1 MLRYDEPTHHVGR
14 PEIDSR
20 KIEKLENKV
29 GPRMLKEICQPN
41 RLQTIYAFIVEV
53 VQAANCSIEREV
65 PVIAL
70 CDAESSTNWVS
81 SGFLEDL
88 ERSASHTS
96 TALIFSNFRKP
107 RHRKE
112 SEAPRITIRWTCGKL
127 GQNSAEG
134 IFVVEPK
141 AQFKILF
148 GCGYPF
154 DLAPRQTASISNF
167 PPRFTSRKENTI
179 QGEQSFSES
188 VAEGF
193 RQGIEDGTLLRLRRM
208 PPVSQKSTSFVSIE
222 TLEVELH
229 HLTTS
234 SSTID
239 SALSSDSAYDDTSS
253 CLTGGLPN
261 DPNFLY
267 GTETDDSRYS
277 YPYAESINTSISDG
291 PYRHTSRRREE
302 GSPSS
307 LEIWY
312 NQEACEDPL
321 PLVSRM
327 IQPRRARFPLKRC
340 NTPSPEEQQALDEA
354 RAAAERAAREYW
366 IWDKEANNYKHYDE
380 GNSEPVWYNPP

>member
-1 MLRYDEPTHHVGR
+1 
-14 PEIDSR
+14 
-20 KIEKLENKV
+20 
-29 GPRMLKEICQPN
+29 MLKENYQPN

-70 CDAESSTNWVS
+70 CDAESPTNWVS
-81 SGFLEDL
+81 SDFLEDL
-88 ERSASHTS
+88 ERSGSHIS
-96 TALIFSNFRKP
+96 TALKSSNFRKP
-107 RHRKE
+107 RHRKG

-127 GQNSAEG
+127 GQYAVEG
-134 IFVVEPK
+134 TFVVEPK

-154 DLAPRQTASISNF
+154 DLAPRQTARIANF
-167 PPRFTSRKENTI
+167 PQCYTSRKEKTV
-179 QGEQSFSES
+179 QSEQSFSER

-208 PPVSQKSTSFVSIE
+208 PPVSQKRASFVSIE

-229 HLTTS
+229 YLSTS

-253 CLTGGLPN
+253 CFMSLTGDLPN
-261 DPNFLY
+261 DPNY
-267 GTETDDSRYS
+267 VYSTEIDDSRYS
-277 YPYAESINTSISDG
+277 YPYAESTNTSISDS
-291 PYRHTSRRREE
+291 PYRHFSRRREE

-307 LEIWY
+307 LDIWY
-312 NQEACEDPL
+312 NQEVCEDPL

-327 IQPRRARFPLKRC
+327 IQPKRARFPLNRC
-340 NTPSPEEQQALDEA
+340 NNPTPEEQQALDEA
-354 RAAAERAAREYW
+354 RAAAEQAAREYW